1 MKNNLIST
9 PLIMLTAMD
18 AKSNTVGISLMKAA
32 IGCFRH
38 KLKGKINYSAYAI
51 VNAGLTIF

>member
-1 MKNNLIST
+1 MI
-9 PLIMLTAMD
+9 LTAMD

-38 KLKGKINYSAYAI
+38 KLKGKLNYSAYAI
-51 VNAGLTIF
+51 VNAE